1 MANVSGITIGLE
13 FDSKSKL
20 KLRAIAKH
28 VGALADELD
37 RIDNAWMCDC
47 GSTEY
52 KTTFEDN
59 FLMDNQCMGCGKHFS
74 LPIDDEL
81 PTQLESSD

>member
-28 VGALADELD
+28 FGALADELD
-37 RIDNAWMCDC
+37 GIDEGIGCDNCESYYVYKTGPEHLTCGNC
-47 GSTEY
+47 GSQFHITNAMFY
-52 KTTFEDN
+52 
-59 FLMDNQCMGCGKHFS
+59 
-74 LPIDDEL
+74 DEL
-81 PTQLESSD
+81 PTRLEGSE